1 MSDGYVFSELDSFYG
16 ADAFK
21 RERVD
26 QKKANKTRIIKILFF
41 VLAGVIIVEALLYV
55 LVIPCMS
62 PVKVSV
68 AGLQSL
74 TNRDIQRF
82 IQYNPKSTWFSFDS
96 AKAASNIAL
105 NSIVENVIVEKK
117 FPDQVLIHITERQ
130 PVAVSL
136 ATINGKT
143 VPVQIDKKGV
153 IFSIDKGMPSGA
165 IPLVTGFIFENPAE
179 GMRLHARLRPLMEQ
193 IAQIQESNPEYFSAI
208 SEIRVLPKDYGTYEL
223 ALYPIHSKTRVL
235 TDNVLNVEALQYM
248 MVVLDVIDS
257 IDPDVAEVD
266 LRYGSISYKN
276 IL

>member
-21 RERVD
+21 RERAD
-26 QKKANKTRIIKILFF
+26 QKKASKTRIIKILFF
-41 VLAGVIIVEALLYV
+41 VLAGVIIVEALLYA

-82 IQYNPKSTWFSFDS
+82 IEYNPKSTWFSFDS
-96 AKAASNIAL
+96 AKAASSIAL

-117 FPDQVLIHITERQ
+117 FPDQVLIHITERT

-193 IAQIQESNPEYFSAI
+193 IAKIQESNPEYFSAI

>member
-21 RERVD
+21 RERAD

-41 VLAGVIIVEALLYV
+41 VLAGVIIVEALLYA

-96 AKAASNIAL
+96 AKAASSIAL

-117 FPDQVLIHITERQ
+117 FPDQVLIHITERT

-193 IAQIQESNPEYFSAI
+193 IAKIQESNPEYFSAI

>member
-41 VLAGVIIVEALLYV
+41 VLAGVIIVEALLYA

-117 FPDQVLIHITERQ
+117 FPDQVLIHITERT

-193 IAQIQESNPEYFSAI
+193 IAKIQESNPEYFSAI

>member
-153 IFSIDKGMPSGA
+153 VFSIDKGMPSGA

>member
-1 MSDGYVFSELDSFYG
+1 MSDGYLYSDLESFYG

-21 RERVD
+21 KD
-26 QKKANKTRIIKILFF
+26 QAYQKKENKTKIIKILFF
-41 VLAGVIIVEALLYV
+41 ILSGVIVIEALIYAL
-55 LVIPCMS
+55 LIPCLS
-62 PVKVSV
+62 PVKISVS
-68 AGLQSL
+68 GLQTLSQK
-74 TNRDIQRF
+74 DIQSF
-82 IQYNPKSTWFSFDS
+82 IQYNPKATWFGFDS
-96 AKAASNIAL
+96 AQAASSIAI
-105 NSIVENVIVEKK
+105 NPVVENVFVEKK
-117 FPDQVLIHITERQ
+117 FPDQVIIHITERS

-153 IFSIDKGMPSGA
+153 IYSIDKGMPSGS

-193 IAQIQESNPEYFSAI
+193 IAQIQETNPEYFAAI
-208 SEIRVLPKDYGTYEL
+208 SEIRVLSKDYGTYEL

-276 IL
+276 VL

>member
-165 IPLVTGFIFENPAE
+165 IPLVTGFIFENPA
-179 GMRLHARLRPLMEQ
+179 
-193 IAQIQESNPEYFSAI
+193 
-208 SEIRVLPKDYGTYEL
+208 RV
-223 ALYPIHSKTRVL
+223 
-235 TDNVLNVEALQYM
+235 
-248 MVVLDVIDS
+248 
-257 IDPDVAEVD
+257 
-266 LRYGSISYKN
+266 
-276 IL
+276 

>member
-1 MSDGYVFSELDSFYG
+1 MTHGRRASAHHPPSSTS
-16 ADAFK
+16 A
-21 RERVD
+21 R
-26 QKKANKTRIIKILFF
+26 
-41 VLAGVIIVEALLYV
+41 
-55 LVIPCMS
+55 PS
-62 PVKVSV
+62 PHL
-68 AGLQSL
+68 GW
-74 TNRDIQRF
+74 
-82 IQYNPKSTWFSFDS
+82 P
-96 AKAASNIAL
+96 
-105 NSIVENVIVEKK
+105 
-117 FPDQVLIHITERQ
+117 
-130 PVAVSL
+130 L

-193 IAQIQESNPEYFSAI
+193 IAKIQESNPEYFSAI

>member
-1 MSDGYVFSELDSFYG
+1 
-16 ADAFK
+16 
-21 RERVD
+21 
-26 QKKANKTRIIKILFF
+26 
-41 VLAGVIIVEALLYV
+41 LYA

-74 TNRDIQRF
+74 TNKDIQRF

>member
-1 MSDGYVFSELDSFYG
+1 MSDGYFFSDLDSFYG

-21 RERVD
+21 KDRSD
-26 QKKANKTRIIKILFF
+26 QKKASKTKIIKILFF
-41 VLAGVIIVEALLYV
+41 VLAGVLILEALLYA
-55 LVIPCMS
+55 LVIPCLS

-68 AGLQSL
+68 AGLQTL
-74 TNRDIQRF
+74 TNKDIQKF

-96 AKAASNIAL
+96 VRAASSIAL
-105 NSIVENVIVEKK
+105 NSIVENVVVEKK
-117 FPDQVLIHITERQ
+117 FPDQVLIQITERT

-136 ATINGKT
+136 VTINGKT

-153 IFSIDKGMPSGA
+153 IFSIDKGMPLGA
-165 IPLVTGFIFENPAE
+165 IPLITGFTFENPAE
-179 GMRLHARLRPLMEQ
+179 GMRLHAKLRPLMEQ
-193 IAQIQESNPEYFSAI
+193 IAQIQETNPDYFSAI

-257 IDPDVAEVD
+257 IDPNVAEVD

-276 IL
+276 VL

>member
-41 VLAGVIIVEALLYV
+41 VLAGVIIVEALLYA

>member
-1 MSDGYVFSELDSFYG
+1 
-16 ADAFK
+16 
-21 RERVD
+21 
-26 QKKANKTRIIKILFF
+26 
-41 VLAGVIIVEALLYV
+41 
-55 LVIPCMS
+55 MS